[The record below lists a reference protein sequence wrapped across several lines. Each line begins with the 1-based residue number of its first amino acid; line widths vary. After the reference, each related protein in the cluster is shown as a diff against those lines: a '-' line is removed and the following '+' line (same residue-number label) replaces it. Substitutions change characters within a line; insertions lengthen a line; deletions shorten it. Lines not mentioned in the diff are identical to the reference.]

1 MSALGLTVVCDK
13 VVSCLLGSATCIYT
27 VIKKGENGDGEDGSE
42 IYGGRERV
50 EIAWPL
56 VCR

>member
-1 MSALGLTVVCDK
+1 MVRQGFIMSPWLFN
-13 VVSCLLGSATCIYT
+13 IYM
-27 VIKKGENGDGEDGSE
+27 DGVMKLVKEESE

-50 EIAWPL
+50 EIAWTL